1 MTYILAI
8 NIALATEY
16 QPQDGDII
24 FQTSNSSQSKIIQ
37 AVTQSPYSHV
47 GIITIREGRPY
58 VYEAIKT
65 VQFTTLDSWI
75 DRGNNDQYTVLRS
88 KEPLSTAQLK
98 KMQSVGQN
106 YKGLSYDLPFQWS
119 DDKMYCSELVWKI
132 YEHGAGITLAEPRE
146 MKSYSGMTAKAEQ
159 VMQKRWGNRNFY
171 TELVVAPSDLAESP
185 LLETVF
191 TNF

>member
-47 GIITIREGRPY
+47 GIITIREGQPY

-65 VQFTTLDSWI
+65 VQLTALNSWV

-98 KMQSVGQN
+98 KMQSVGQK

-132 YEHGAGITLAEPRE
+132 YEHGAGITLTEPRE